1 MSLQRHFSHQQANR
15 ENSESFLF
23 LYQCTCLKSFL
34 RIQKCYWIYK
44 SNCKAQSHTYCS
56 ASLCSLPEVWTKS
69 LLCNI
74 LICAA
79 CQKSRNKQKEKS
91 IRLYQVSKAGIQNE
105 IVAKGKYAVIK
116 QLNSEKLCCSISLV
130 LKYCRKDDLKVKE
143 IQFWV
148 AVEKYLCS
156 AIIAS
161 WYQSSLVVGAPR
173 KTCDLCCVSH
183 QSSKRLC
190 YGQRTF
196 WSALWKK

>member
-56 ASLCSLPEVWTKS
+56 ACLCLLPEVWTKS

-79 CQKSRNKQKEKS
+79 CQKSRNKQKERS
-91 IRLYQVSKAGIQNE
+91 IPLYQVSKAGIQNE

-116 QLNSEKLCCSISLV
+116 QLNSEKLCCSIKKKLGSKILQ
-130 LKYCRKDDLKVKE
+130 KGWFE
-143 IQFWV
+143 
-148 AVEKYLCS
+148 
-156 AIIAS
+156 
-161 WYQSSLVVGAPR
+161 
-173 KTCDLCCVSH
+173 
-183 QSSKRLC
+183 SKRNTILSGCREVPVQCHHSKLIPIFPRGGGSKKDLWLLLC
-190 YGQRTF
+190 VPPEF
-196 WSALWKK
+196 